1 MLPCRGWPVSLL
13 TDAYSRI
20 PQPELADDA
29 ELFVAAAEQA
39 LLEFRQL
46 VRARYTEGTLCRL
59 LHSCDSPIA
68 RRAAALALGMIGTF
82 ASNPALADALRD
94 EDAGV
99 PLVAA
104 DALWDVWHRGDSE
117 EQARELRAAL
127 SLFDFAERLAALD
140 DVAMRFPD
148 FAEALN
154 QRAIVRFGRGQYAKA
169 AADCEAVLRLNPV
182 HFGAASGL
190 GQCRLRMNKPTAA
203 LRAFVH
209 ALEINPTL
217 AHLRE
222 AVSELR
228 ARLGEE

>member
-1 MLPCRGWPVSLL
+1 MSLL
-13 TDAYSRI
+13 TDAYLRI

-29 ELFVAAAEQA
+29 ELLAVAAEQA
-39 LLEFRQL
+39 LREFRQL

-68 RRAAALALGMIGTF
+68 RRAAAVALGMVGTF
-82 ASNPALADALRD
+82 ASNSALAAALRD
-94 EDAGV
+94 DDDGV
-99 PLVAA
+99 PSVAA
-104 DALWDVWHRGDSE
+104 DALWEVWHRGETE

-140 DVAMRFPD
+140 DVARRFPD
-148 FAEALN
+148 FAEAIN

-169 AADCEAVLRLNPV
+169 AADCETVLRLNPV

-190 GQCRLRMNKPTAA
+190 GQCHLRMNKPTAA
-203 LRAFVH
+203 LRAFIH

-217 AHLRE
+217 VNLRE